1 MAHQFHLADLF
12 ETIAA
17 TVPERLAIVSDSQSL
32 TYAELDRRTNRLAS
46 GLAAHGIIRGDSVGL
61 HMKNRAEY
69 LEAYI
74 AAIKLGATPFNVNF
88 RYGADELRYLF
99 TNARAAAIIHS
110 AQFSETIEAL
120 RPDLPLLK
128 ASVAVDDGSGAD
140 ASDSVSYA
148 ALLDTPYS
156 GPWERKESDI
166 LLIFTGGTTGM
177 PKGVMWPHRAFFFAC
192 AGGGGYF
199 NPHGPAQT
207 PEDIAD
213 RAASAY
219 PLKLFPVAPLMHGAA
234 LWAVWSA
241 MLNGLTIVL
250 DESPRFDAEAVWD
263 KAASAGVNM
272 VQIVGDAMAIP
283 LRDAL
288 RENPGRWDLSAVVN
302 FGSGGAVFSR
312 HVKDDLKAML
322 PEGATITDGM
332 GSTETGTSG
341 AAETSAEGMMRLP
354 SSDNLKVVV
363 DDRFA
368 AVHESGFVAR
378 SGNTPVGYFGDPEKT
393 AEVFRMIDGCLW
405 AISGDTARLDPDGMI
420 TVFGRGSTCINSGGE
435 KIFPEEVEEVLR
447 AHPAIFDA
455 VVTGQADPRWG
466 ERVVGVASLRAG
478 AQQPDFDDLREFLR
492 GKLAGY
498 KLPKALI
505 WVENVKR
512 SPAGK
517 QDYRWA
523 REVVQHAP

>member
-213 RAASAY
+213 RAASA
-219 PLKLFPVAPLMHGAA
+219 
-234 LWAVWSA
+234 
-241 MLNGLTIVL
+241 
-250 DESPRFDAEAVWD
+250 
-263 KAASAGVNM
+263 
-272 VQIVGDAMAIP
+272 
-283 LRDAL
+283 
-288 RENPGRWDLSAVVN
+288 
-302 FGSGGAVFSR
+302 
-312 HVKDDLKAML
+312 
-322 PEGATITDGM
+322 
-332 GSTETGTSG
+332 
-341 AAETSAEGMMRLP
+341 
-354 SSDNLKVVV
+354 
-363 DDRFA
+363 
-368 AVHESGFVAR
+368 
-378 SGNTPVGYFGDPEKT
+378 
-393 AEVFRMIDGCLW
+393 
-405 AISGDTARLDPDGMI
+405 
-420 TVFGRGSTCINSGGE
+420 
-435 KIFPEEVEEVLR
+435 
-447 AHPAIFDA
+447 
-455 VVTGQADPRWG
+455 
-466 ERVVGVASLRAG
+466 
-478 AQQPDFDDLREFLR
+478 
-492 GKLAGY
+492 
-498 KLPKALI
+498 
-505 WVENVKR
+505 
-512 SPAGK
+512 
-517 QDYRWA
+517 
-523 REVVQHAP
+523 